1 MILHAICTSF
11 LKCFQGIKQRWPI
24 FGRAKRAKE
33 TRKLTTANKKGDY
46 IIMKSEHKTYA
57 ENHSVCTFPIR
68 FFSRNMMAVI
78 SSLGHSAYLWSD
90 DFQSKECLGAY
101 LFLKSQGS
109 RICY

>member
-33 TRKLTTANKKGDY
+33 TRKLTIANKKKDY
-46 IIMKSEHKTYA
+46 IMKLEHKTYS
-57 ENHSVCTFPIR
+57 ENHSIYKFPIR
-68 FFSRNMMAVI
+68 FFSRNMMAII

-90 DFQSKECLGAY
+90 DFQRKECLGAY

-109 RICY
+109 LICY